1 MVLHMGPP
9 YSFLPWPKTFCV
21 KKSQP
26 DTCPE
31 HTHTQ
36 TQIMHANQIQYFR
49 VLHIIKSVVVVVV
62 HAGHFKTCY
71 AKVLTHSTLL
81 PMILAGSGGVR
92 GAFNSMHALH

>member
-1 MVLHMGPP
+1 
-9 YSFLPWPKTFCV
+9 
-21 KKSQP
+21 
-26 DTCPE
+26 
-31 HTHTQ
+31 
-36 TQIMHANQIQYFR
+36 MHANQIQYFR

-92 GAFNSMHALH
+92 GAGRLQGDGGGALSGTIGGELEASAP